1 MARPAMVGN
10 AGDEQ
15 QVRKAA
21 RSEKWLRE
29 RRSNDWRAIV
39 GSPEGRR
46 VLWYL
51 LEQCKVFESI
61 METSARIYY
70 NSGRQDFGHYL
81 IGEITTA
88 DPQAWLLMQQEAA
101 AFVIDAEPT
110 KKPEDDE
117 L

>member
-1 MARPAMVGN
+1 MARALVAN

-21 RSEKWLRE
+21 RSEKWLAQ
-29 RRSNDWRAIV
+29 RRANDWRTIV

-46 VLWYL
+46 VLWSL

-70 NSGRQDFGHYL
+70 NAGRQDFGHL
-81 IGEITTA
+81 IIAEITTA
-88 DPQAWLLMQQEAA
+88 DPLAWLLMQREAGEYT
-101 AFVIDAEPT
+101 IDAEPT
-110 KKPEDDE
+110 TPTEDPAS
-117 L
+117 